1 MNQVSMRIYG
11 KVQGVFFRASTQE
24 KAREL
29 GLTGW
34 VKNEADGSVSAL
46 AQGPDEAVQ
55 ALVEWC
61 HKGPE
66 QAKVETVEIKAG
78 EAGDWTDFEILR

>member
-11 KVQGVFFRASTQE
+11 KVQGVFFRASTQA

-34 VKNEADGSVSAL
+34 VKNEADGSVSAV
-46 AQGPDEAVQ
+46 AQGEDKAVQ

-61 HKGPE
+61 HKGPQ
-66 QAKVETVEIKAG
+66 QAEVERVEI
-78 EAGDWTDFEILR
+78 EAHEPGDWTDFDILT